1 MLGNPVAV
9 IEPEL
14 PAPEL
19 GRSTESEI
27 VLNNSVRPDRHLAR
41 ICKIKL
47 AKHNLVAPNLAKEIL
62 EYVNC

>member
-1 MLGNPVAV
+1 MLGILVAV

-27 VLNNSVRPDRHLAR
+27 VLNNSVRTDRHLAWIR
-41 ICKIKL
+41 KIEL
-47 AKHNLVAPNLAKEIL
+47 AKYNLVAPNLAEEIL
-62 EYVNC
+62 EYVNR